1 MQTVI
6 GLFEN
11 ARDAQNAAQQL
22 MQEGFTSDNVDVSVR
37 GDGSNDSS
45 GSSS

>member
-11 ARDAQNAAQQL
+11 AHEAQKAVHEL
-22 MQEGFTSDNVDVSVR
+22 MSKGFTKDNVDVSVR
-37 GDGSNDSS
+37 GDNTSSDSYTI
-45 GSSS
+45 